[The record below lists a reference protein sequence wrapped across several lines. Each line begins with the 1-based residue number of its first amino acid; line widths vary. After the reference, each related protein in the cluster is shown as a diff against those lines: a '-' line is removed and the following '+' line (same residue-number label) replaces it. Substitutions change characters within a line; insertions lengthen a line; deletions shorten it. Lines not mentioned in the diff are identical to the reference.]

1 MKSVESR
8 PGFLLLL
15 LLVGVDALSSSGI
28 SFRLFKEPRAAAAW
42 GCARREAAV
51 AALAAGAMVAATTAF
66 PTPAAAIGDV
76 DRWQS
81 FDSKSCVKRGVL
93 GRCDVYGETENIDE
107 RQPII
112 SDKQREMLETLTK
125 EQDSNAYIASLRKK
139 TEENRERNER
149 EVAMKSFANSQAGEF
164 GPFSR
169 YLPVEKLDGTFDI
182 LTYPRYEELKKQ
194 KAIVGKKYVVQTD
207 AEIQAAKDAVAKE
220 AAAKEAEA
228 KEAAAREAAAREAT
242 AKAAESET
250 EVAEAPAPSKDAQER
265 ALPATAPS

>member
-1 MKSVESR
+1 MLNLYVIHPLRLRNAEFVPILHFSVFFCR
-8 PGFLLLL
+8 
-15 LLVGVDALSSSGI
+15 
-28 SFRLFKEPRAAAAW
+28 
-42 GCARREAAV
+42 
-51 AALAAGAMVAATTAF
+51 
-66 PTPAAAIGDV
+66 
-76 DRWQS
+76 
-81 FDSKSCVKRGVL
+81 
-93 GRCDVYGETENIDE
+93 
-107 RQPII
+107 
-112 SDKQREMLETLTK
+112 
-125 EQDSNAYIASLRKK
+125 
-139 TEENRERNER
+139 
-149 EVAMKSFANSQAGEF
+149 QAGEF

-242 AKAAESET
+242 AKAAELET
-250 EVAEAPAPSKDAQER
+250 EGAEAPAPSKDAQER